1 MRVKNINLK
10 NFRNHKDLSLEF
22 TDDFV
27 VFYGPNATGKTNL
40 LESIYFL
47 SLFKSFRD
55 ASNYLFNKGTGNL
68 EIRATVEKEGIDHTF
83 EVFLEN
89 RGKIYAN
96 FKLDGVRKTK
106 GLMEN
111 YLSAVIFDP
120 TDVELFNESP
130 DLRRRYL
137 NMVLSQQSPR
147 YMENLYNYKKIIT
160 QKNQLLLSVKQG
172 KASTNELQTWNDQQ
186 AAFGTEIILER
197 KEYVNY
203 LNQAISEVYAAVSGF
218 SRPIE
223 VEYTTVP
230 GEGRAQISANFKKLL
245 LDYQQKEIASVSS
258 LIGPHRDDFTLK
270 SEGLYLTPF
279 SSRGEMRSQ
288 VLSLK
293 ILELEYLK
301 KGEDRPIF
309 LLDDVLSELDEERR
323 VFLLKYLKGRFQ
335 TFITSTVPIEMEAQ
349 HVSLKQFASQSH
361 NEETNN
367 QQS

>member
-1 MRVKNINLK
+1 MRIKNLSVK

-22 TDDFV
+22 NDDFV

-40 LESIYFL
+40 LEAIYFL

-55 ASNYLFNKGTGNL
+55 ASNYLFHKGTFNI
-68 EIRATVEKEGIDHTF
+68 EVRATVEKEGQEHLF
-83 EVFLEN
+83 EIFLEN
-89 RGKIYAN
+89 RGKIFAN

-106 GLMEN
+106 GLMGN
-111 YLSAVIFDP
+111 FIPAVIFDP
-120 TDVELFNESP
+120 TDVDLFSKAP
-130 DLRRRYL
+130 DVRRRYL

-147 YMENLYNYKKIIT
+147 YLENLYNYKKIIT
-160 QKNQLLLSVKQG
+160 QKNQLLLNIKQG
-172 KASTNELQTWNDQQ
+172 KSSPTELQAWNDQQ
-186 AAFGTEIILER
+186 AAFGAEIILER
-197 KEYVNY
+197 KDFINY
-203 LNQAISEVYAAVSGF
+203 LNQAIADVYASVSGF

-223 VEYTTVP
+223 VEYTTIA
-230 GEGRAQISANFKKLL
+230 GENRAQIVANFKKML
-245 LDYQQKEIASVSS
+245 LDYQQREIASVSS

-279 SSRGEMRSQ
+279 SSRGELRSQ

-293 ILELEYLK
+293 ILELEFLK
-301 KGEDRPIF
+301 NGEDRPIF

-349 HVSLKQFASQSH
+349 HISLRQLAQTGTNISSQ
-361 NEETNN
+361 NN
-367 QQS
+367 